1 MKTIQVYNREK
12 LVAEIRYNIGYKQV
26 LSYKSFTDDIL
37 SLPFGTCTKPNHDM
51 LMEYLES
58 RCVPLGR
65 AHAQG
70 ILGQWG
76 MTSFDI
82 WEILQKTHGLMFQD
96 HIWLKFDGE
105 EVAYNDIK
113 FRD

>member
-1 MKTIQVYNREK
+1 MKIIQVYNRDM
-12 LVAEIRYNIGYKQV
+12 LAAEIKYNEGFKKI
-26 LSYKSFTDDIL
+26 LSYKTFTEDIL
-37 SLPFGTCTKPNHDM
+37 SLPFGNCTKPNSDM

-65 AHAQG
+65 AYKQG

-76 MTSFDI
+76 MVSFDI
-82 WEILQKTHGLMFQD
+82 WEILRKTHGLMFQD
-96 HIWLKFDGE
+96 HIWLRFDGE
-105 EVAYNDIK
+105 EVTYDDIR